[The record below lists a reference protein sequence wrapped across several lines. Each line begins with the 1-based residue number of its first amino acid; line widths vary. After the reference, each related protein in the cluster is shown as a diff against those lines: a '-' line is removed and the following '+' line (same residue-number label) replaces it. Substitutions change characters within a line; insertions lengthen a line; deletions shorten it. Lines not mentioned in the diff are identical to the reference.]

1 MMGVLSRAADVHHE
15 KHALTRE
22 VGSLRPLILRSACG
36 ASVGQWAPGA
46 AVTVRGSG
54 CQGLSGTM
62 VRDFGPGASSWIG
75 PASHAAG
82 ASPLSLVHHGQCIN
96 PPTGRPE

>member
-1 MMGVLSRAADVHHE
+1 LTSSCHPAIPGADFRYPGPAMMGVLSADVHHE
-15 KHALTRE
+15 KHALNRE
-22 VGSLRPLILRSACG
+22 VRSVRPLILRSACG

-62 VRDFGPGASSWIG
+62 VRD
-75 PASHAAG
+75 
-82 ASPLSLVHHGQCIN
+82 
-96 PPTGRPE
+96 